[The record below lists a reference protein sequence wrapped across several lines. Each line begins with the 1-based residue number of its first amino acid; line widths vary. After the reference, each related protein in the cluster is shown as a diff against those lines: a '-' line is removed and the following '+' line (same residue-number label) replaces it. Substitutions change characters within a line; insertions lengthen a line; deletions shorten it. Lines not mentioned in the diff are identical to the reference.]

1 MNKGLNAMNMK
12 YFCGIAAMITAMLC
26 AVGCGD
32 SDSSSEIYLNTNNG
46 MNVGQSPAAAVGGY
60 IPATK
65 REELVTAGTGGDP
78 NEGDNMG
85 GYDPADYNGP
95 GVADRGG
102 SEWFK
107 AHTLFRMEM
116 NDDESWFKITN
127 IHGDDEYTYTSTVV
141 MFEPIVRTG
150 LLDEQKMPDTLL
162 TKSPAGDG
170 KNVGSGGNKNTAGTS
185 AAKTSVAQAVTTKKA
200 G

>member
-1 MNKGLNAMNMK
+1 MNMK
-12 YFCGIAAMITAMLC
+12 YFCGIAAMVTVLLC
-26 AVGCGD
+26 AVGCGGD
-32 SDSSSEIYLNTNNG
+32 SPSEIYLNNNNG
-46 MNVGQSPAAAVGGY
+46 MNIQGNNQSPAAAVGGY
-60 IPATK
+60 RAGTHK
-65 REELVTAGTGGDP
+65 EELVTAGTGDP
-78 NEGDNMG
+78 NEGNDMG

-116 NDDESWFKITN
+116 NDDDSWYKGTN
-127 IHGDDEYTYTSTVV
+127 IHGSDEYTYTSTVV

-170 KNVGSGGNKNTAGTS
+170 KNIGSGGNKNTNGTDT
-185 AAKTSVAQAVTTKKA
+185 AKTSATQAVTTKKA
-200 G
+200 E